1 MLMGEF
7 GLPVI
12 FIMRITHVL
21 QILTELIWPISKGY
35 WPLISGFF
43 MRCRFSFGKCYLLSC
58 LSKLHCEHCALT
70 HVNLQSGSDEHNQKA
85 QFSKNPSFLFHLN
98 EWFLDFR
105 SFCNKVR
112 TFVVTRPFFVL
123 RLVKII
129 SYRLKLVSLMT
140 VCVVCCL
147 CGCSALFNW
156 IRQKN
161 QSAVKNVDMF
171 FSKWGGGR
179 SNSKSCE
186 WEAV

>member
-1 MLMGEF
+1 MNLDFLLSSLWGSHMF
-7 GLPVI
+7 
-12 FIMRITHVL
+12 
-21 QILTELIWPISKGY
+21 
-35 WPLISGFF
+35 
-43 MRCRFSFGKCYLLSC
+43 CRFLQSWFGQSVKVTDPWSQGSSWDVGFPLVNVIYSR

-129 SYRLKLVSLMT
+129 SYRLKLQSVRWRC
-140 VCVVCCL
+140 VWCVVSADVVRCL
-147 CGCSALFNW
+147 T
-156 IRQKN
+156 
-161 QSAVKNVDMF
+161 
-171 FSKWGGGR
+171 
-179 SNSKSCE
+179 E
-186 WEAV
+186 